1 MGEGPLTG
9 RQMGYGAGY
18 DTPGFTKG
26 PGGGSRRRFFNRG
39 AGLSRGNGPRYFNHD
54 WRYDE
59 TASHQPDDIN
69 QLKSEIEDLKSVLN
83 TLTQQIKSLTIKER
97 KK

>member
-1 MGEGPLTG
+1 MTG

-26 PGGGSRRRFFNRG
+26 PGGGARRRFFNRG
-39 AGLSRGNGPRYFNHD
+39 AGLGLGRGNGSRYFNHD
-54 WRYDE
+54 WRPDE
-59 TASHQPDDIN
+59 TALHQPDNMN
-69 QLKSEIEDLKSVLN
+69 QLKSDIEELKSGLSA
-83 TLTQQIKSLTIKER
+83 LTERIKSLTIQHG